1 MGLPRSF
8 KLFRT
13 TMSGEKIYEGVFA
26 VHKPQGVSSA
36 DVIRTL
42 QKHFNP
48 SQLFRPWLAS
58 ERARRDRESQHQR
71 RRRRTQRLDVKIG
84 HGGTLDPLATGVLVA
99 GVGKGTKYLN
109 NFLGCT
115 KTYETVVL
123 FGAETDTYDVLGK
136 VVRRAPYEH
145 VTRAAVE
152 RALDQFRGE
161 IMQRPPIFSALRVQ
175 GKRLYE
181 YAREGLEP
189 PVEIKARPVEVTDL
203 RVVEWY
209 EPGTHEYKWPVEEAV
224 GEEREVAERML
235 RKEDALPVAEAAGED
250 TEAEGSASGKR
261 KAEASPPPPLVA
273 AAVEESSKV
282 EEGSG
287 PAAAAEESVDAPA
300 AKKVKVSEDGESVP
314 AQSAEAAPAAES
326 ASAPE
331 TTEKKEEAPVR
342 PQPAAVK
349 ITMTVSSGFYVR
361 SLAHDLG
368 KAVGSCGLMSSLVR
382 SRQADFVLEPEKV
395 LEYKDLEA
403 GEEVWGPKVQQF
415 LQEWEDKRAAENEAE
430 GN

>member
-1 MGLPRSF
+1 
-8 KLFRT
+8 
-13 TMSGEKIYEGVFA
+13 MSGEKIYEGVFA
-26 VHKPQGVSSA
+26 VHKPQGVTSA

-48 SQLFRPWLAS
+48 SKLFAPWLES
-58 ERARRDRESQHQR
+58 ERARRDRENQYQR
-71 RRRRTQRLDVKIG
+71 RRRRQQRLELKIG

-99 GVGKGTKYLN
+99 GVGKGTKFLN

-123 FGAETDTYDVLGK
+123 FGAETDSYDVMGK

-145 VTRAAVE
+145 VTREAVE
-152 RALDQFRGE
+152 KALEQFRGK

-181 YAREGLEP
+181 YAREGVEP
-189 PVEIKARPVEVTDL
+189 PVEIKARPVEVLDL
-203 RVVEWY
+203 RVVEWF
-209 EPGTHEYKWPVEEAV
+209 EPGTHEYQWPEAEVE

-235 RKEDALPVAEAAGED
+235 KKDDAVPAVEAAVAEGEG
-250 TEAEGSASGKR
+250 TEAVAETSVKR
-261 KAEASPPPPLVA
+261 KASASPPPPPPPPPA
-273 AAVEESSKV
+273 AAATESPQV
-282 EEGSG
+282 EEGSSSG
-287 PAAAAEESVDAPA
+287 AATAAAAATTVAAEGSMEVPA
-300 AKKVKVSEDGESVP
+300 AKKVKVTEEGEGVP
-314 AQSAEAAPAAES
+314 AQSEETAAEPSSPEKNVTS
-326 ASAPE
+326 A
-331 TTEKKEEAPVR
+331 R

-368 KAVGSCGLMSSLVR
+368 KAVGSCGMMSALVR

-403 GEEVWGPKVQQF
+403 GEEVWGPKVKQF

-430 GN
+430 TR

>member
-26 VHKPQGVSSA
+26 VHKPQGVTSA

-48 SQLFRPWLAS
+48 SALFQPWLAH
-58 ERARRDRESQHQR
+58 ERARRDRENQFQR
-71 RRRRTQRLDVKIG
+71 RRRRTQRLDLKIG

-145 VTRAAVE
+145 VTRDAVE
-152 RALDQFRGE
+152 RALDQFRGK

-181 YAREGLEP
+181 YAREGVEP
-189 PVEIKARPVEVTDL
+189 PVEIKARPVEVLDL
-203 RVVEWY
+203 RVVEWF
-209 EPGTHEYKWPVEEAV
+209 EPGTHGYKWPEVEAV

-235 RKEDALPVAEAAGED
+235 RKEDALSVGEGGEAAEEGKVEAEAEV
-250 TEAEGSASGKR
+250 EGSAKR
-261 KAEASPPPPLVA
+261 KAEAEAEAP
-273 AAVEESSKV
+273 KV

-287 PAAAAEESVDAPA
+287 PAAGAEESEEAPA
-300 AKKVKVSEDGESVP
+300 AKKVKVSEDGDSVP
-314 AQSAEAAPAAES
+314 AQSGEAAAAES
-326 ASAPE
+326 SSVPE
-331 TTEKKEEAPVR
+331 ATEKKEEAPAR

-415 LQEWEDKRAAENEAE
+415 LQEWEDKRAAENEDE
-430 GN
+430 GKN